1 MQKLDVF
8 NYVASRT
15 SGRDLADI
23 IWYDSEVCFP
33 LPCILTP
40 LYYHLSPLTICQT
53 TDVWFERRRTF
64 SESNAIMSMVGYVL
78 GLGDRHP
85 SNLMIEKKTA
95 RVVHIDF
102 GDCFEVARDREKFA
116 ECVPFRL
123 TRMMINAMDVG
134 ALRGSFR
141 RNCERVMT
149 LLRTNKGS
157 IMAML
162 EAFVLDPLANW
173 FTIDVERTHRNR
185 TQSRR
190 GDGQDG
196 ADPTQAWLSYGP
208 HGVTDHGMF
217 NRPQSRT
224 IFYPAEANR
233 EQTKGKA
240 SLALIRVEAK
250 LKGREFSSAEQK
262 TVGQQVNLLIEE
274 ATSPENLSQLFLG
287 WCPLW

>member
-1 MQKLDVF
+1 
-8 NYVASRT
+8 
-15 SGRDLADI
+15 
-23 IWYDSEVCFP
+23 
-33 LPCILTP
+33 
-40 LYYHLSPLTICQT
+40 
-53 TDVWFERRRTF
+53 
-64 SESNAIMSMVGYVL
+64 MSMVGYVL

-85 SNLMIEKKTA
+85 SNLMIERKTA

-102 GDCFEVARDREKFA
+102 GDCFEVARNREKFA

-141 RNCERVMT
+141 RTCERIMA

-173 FTIDVERTHRNR
+173 FTVDADLNQRIRVQQGTH
-185 TQSRR
+185 TQENTR
-190 GDGQDG
+190 QNYAQNYG
-196 ADPTQAWLSYGP
+196 APYTQTGWLNPSLQN
-208 HGVTDHGMF
+208 TRDNQ
-217 NRPQSRT
+217 NRPQRFDQTFTNGPESRT
-224 IFYPAEANR
+224 VFPAEANR
-233 EQTKGKA
+233 EQTRSKA
-240 SLALIRVEAK
+240 NDALLRVEAK
-250 LKGREFSSAEQK
+250 LKGREVEAE
-262 TVGQQVNLLIEE
+262 TPRSVGEQVNMLIAE

>member
-1 MQKLDVF
+1 
-8 NYVASRT
+8 
-15 SGRDLADI
+15 
-23 IWYDSEVCFP
+23 
-33 LPCILTP
+33 
-40 LYYHLSPLTICQT
+40 
-53 TDVWFERRRTF
+53 
-64 SESNAIMSMVGYVL
+64 MVGYVL

-149 LLRTNKGS
+149 LLRSNKGS

-173 FTIDVERTHRNR
+173 FTIDTERNR
-185 TQSRR
+185 KVVPPRR
-190 GDGQDG
+190 QPDGTDG
-196 ADPTQAWLSYGP
+196 GGTDQNVWFSYAGAQQHAPEQAL
-208 HGVTDHGMF
+208 F
-217 NRPQSRT
+217 NRPSTRT
-224 IFYPAEANR
+224 TFYPAEANR

-240 SLALIRVEAK
+240 GSALVRVEAK
-250 LKGREFSSAEQK
+250 LKGREFTNSEQK